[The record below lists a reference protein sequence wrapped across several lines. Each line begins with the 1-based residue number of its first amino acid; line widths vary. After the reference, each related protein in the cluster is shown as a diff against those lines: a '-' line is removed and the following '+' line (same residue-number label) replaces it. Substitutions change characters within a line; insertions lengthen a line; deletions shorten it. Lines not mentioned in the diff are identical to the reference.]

1 MERNLTPFEALTKAI
16 ELAGGQRAAARICEI
31 SQTAVWKWLQSAKR
45 LPAEH
50 VLRVEAATG
59 ISRHLLRPDIYPRET
74 PSLLPAAAIGE
85 ETPKCGPILSARTLA
100 QHGNRNSI
108 FSKEAGE

>member
-74 PSLLPAAAIGE
+74 PSLSAHVIGE
-85 ETPKCGPILSARTLA
+85 ETPKCGPILSARALA
-100 QHGNRNSI
+100 QHGNRNGI